1 MSRVLG
7 FTTVLLVSATAAFA
21 GVSSTVPEIDAS
33 TAVGAVALIAG
44 GLVVLR
50 ARRKK

>member
-7 FTTVLLVSATAAFA
+7 FTALLFVTTAAFA
-21 GVSSTVPEIDAS
+21 GSVASVPEIDAS
-33 TAVGAVALIAG
+33 AGAGAVALIAG